1 MADPL
6 ILDGL
11 TVHAGGKTLI
21 EGVST
26 TLAPGQFTAIV
37 GPNGAGKS
45 TLLRALAGVAHA
57 EGSMRLGDTDLR
69 ALRPIERARRIAYLP
84 QSHELAWDMR
94 VADMVALGRFAYGA
108 TPGRLGAADRA
119 AVAQAMATAGCA
131 ELADRIVTSLSGG
144 EQALACFARVLAA
157 DTPVLLADEPAAAL
171 DPANQY
177 RVLETLI
184 GLARSGRTVVAV
196 LHDLSLVAQFADA
209 ILWLG
214 GGRLIAHGPA
224 TRDAFAR
231 HVPALFGREPAFAED
246 GSDALYFRRASS
258 IQERSAP
265 S

>member
-1 MADPL
+1 MTEPL

-11 TVHAGGKTLI
+11 TVHAGGKALI
-21 EGVST
+21 DGVSA
-26 TLAPGQFTAIV
+26 TLAPGQFTAVV

-45 TLLRALAGVAHA
+45 TLLRALAGIAPAQGH
-57 EGSMRLGDTDLR
+57 MRLGDTDLR
-69 ALRPIERARRIAYLP
+69 ALRPIERARRIACLP

-108 TPGRLGAADRA
+108 TPDRLRADDRA
-119 AVAQAMATAGCA
+119 AIAQAMTTAGCTA
-131 ELADRIVTSLSGG
+131 LADRSVTSLSGG

-177 RVLETLI
+177 RALETLAD
-184 GLARSGRTVVAV
+184 LARSGRTVVAV

-214 GGRLIAHGPA
+214 GGRLVAHGPV

-231 HVPALFGREPAFAED
+231 YVPALFGREPAFAED
-246 GSDALYFRRASS
+246 GSNALYFRRT
-258 IQERSAP
+258 
-265 S
+265 

>member
-1 MADPL
+1 MTEPL

-11 TVHAGGKTLI
+11 TVHAGGKTLLA
-21 EGVST
+21 GVST
-26 TLAPGQFTAIV
+26 TLAPGEFTAVV

-45 TLLRALAGVAHA
+45 TLLRALAGIVPAQ
-57 EGSMRLGDTDLR
+57 GSMRLGDTDLR
-69 ALRPIERARRIAYLP
+69 ALRSIERARRIAWLP

-119 AVAQAMATAGCA
+119 AVAQAMETAGCTA
-131 ELADRIVTSLSGG
+131 LADRSVTSLSGG
-144 EQALACFARVLAA
+144 EQALACLARVLAA

-177 RVLETLI
+177 RALETLTD
-184 GLARSGRTVVAV
+184 LARSGRTVVAV

-214 GGRLIAHGPA
+214 RGRLVAHGPA
-224 TRDAFAR
+224 TRNAFAH

-246 GSDALYFRRASS
+246 GSNALYFRRA
-258 IQERSAP
+258 
-265 S
+265 